1 MIEKNEQLNVGDP
14 LFIACQIRDLS
25 TAIWCWT
32 SRAAQSRDSETVGY
46 VYWYSSRRVKKL
58 ERIGLLVSRRDGN
71 RLYYAADQT
80 HSIYPDLHNLV
91 LKTSGLVDLLKSAL
105 KDADIQI
112 AFVFGSVARGQERSD
127 SDVDLMVIGNL
138 GLRGLSHLLSGV
150 PDVIR
155 REINSYTLTEEEFQ
169 RRVQEGEHFITHVL
183 KAPKLFITG
192 TEDELDAMGG

>member
-1 MIEKNEQLNVGDP
+1 MLAT
-14 LFIACQIRDLS
+14 LFS
-25 TAIWCWT
+25 
-32 SRAAQSRDSETVGY
+32 SRARSEIFRLLFGVGHRELHSREIQRQSGMSIGTVQEEL
-46 VYWYSSRRVKKL
+46 KKL
-58 ERIGLLVSRRDGN
+58 ERVGLLISRRDGN

-80 HSIYPDLHNLV
+80 HSVYPDLHNLV
-91 LKTSGLVDLLKSAL
+91 LKTSGLVDVLKGAL

-112 AFVFGSVARGQERSD
+112 AFVFGSVARGQERAD

-138 GLRGLSHLLSGV
+138 GLRGLSHLLSSI

-192 TEDELDAMGG
+192 TEDELNTMGG